1 MMQSKALNRKINMEM
16 GNSQLLYKRKAAL
29 DNLNRLINR
38 LKKWYKYF
46 FWLNHVYFSFEA
58 YFATVL

>member
-38 LKKWYKYF
+38 LKK
-46 FWLNHVYFSFEA
+46 
-58 YFATVL
+58 